1 MLNSIILGTEI
12 TTGAFLAC
20 TAVSIA
26 LGIFTALLCMYKSRY
41 SQSFVITL
49 AMIPMMV
56 QLVIMLVNG
65 NLGAGVAVA
74 GAFSLV
80 RFRSAQGTA
89 REIALIFLAMAMGLA
104 TGMGY
109 IALAALFFAISAV
122 FMIFLHTINFGG
134 GSNADRVLNITVPE
148 DLDYEDLFDD
158 VLDKY
163 TSFHELETIKTTK
176 MGSLYSLQYKINLKD
191 EHATKIMIDE
201 LRCRNGNLEIS
212 CGRPVA
218 GVAL

>member
-1 MLNSIILGTEI
+1 MLNSIIQGTEI
-12 TTGAFLAC
+12 TTTVFIIC
-20 TAVSIA
+20 TGVSIA
-26 LGIFTALLCMYKSRY
+26 LGILTALLCMYKSKY

-89 REIALIFLAMAMGLA
+89 REIALIFLAMALGLA

-109 IALAALFFAISAV
+109 ISLAVIFFAAAALLMVILHAV
-122 FMIFLHTINFGG
+122 NFGG
-134 GSNADRVLNITVPE
+134 SSNADRTLTILVPE
-148 DLDYEDLFDD
+148 DLDYENLFNDI
-158 VLDKY
+158 LDKY
-163 TSFHELETIKTTK
+163 TSFYELETVKTAK
-176 MGSLYSLQYKINLKD
+176 MGALYSLHYKINLKN
-191 EHATKIMIDE
+191 ANSTKAMIDA
-201 LRCRNGNLEIS
+201 LRCRNGNLEIT
-212 CGRPVA
+212 CGRPVQTA
-218 GVAL
+218 AL